1 MKLPNDL
8 DKNNIHDFFTKLSE
22 KFKLNKNLI
31 THIKFSEY
39 SISIP
44 DDKDEF
50 ISLFEDLNWDDIYSI
65 SFFVKQSFLIKFDF
79 LEDATIINSESNDI
93 KTELKSFIKNHFK
106 Q

>member
-1 MKLPNDL
+1 MKLPNNL

-50 ISLFEDLNWDDIYSI
+50 ISLFEDLNWDDIYYI
-65 SFFVKQSFLIKFDF
+65 SFFVKQTFLIKFDF
-79 LEDATIINSESNDI
+79 LEDATIIKSDSNEI
-93 KTELKSFIKNHFK
+93 EKELKSFIEGYFK
-106 Q
+106 